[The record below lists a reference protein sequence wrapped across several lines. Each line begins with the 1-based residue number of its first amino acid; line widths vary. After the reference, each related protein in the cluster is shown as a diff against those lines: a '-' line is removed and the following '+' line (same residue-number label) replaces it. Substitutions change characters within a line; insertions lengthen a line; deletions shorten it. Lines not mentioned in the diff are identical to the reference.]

1 MKTSEQTNQQIGR
14 ALRKV
19 AAKLQAFSENP
30 PLTDIYLQVRQES
43 GELLAFN
50 DEDEELTRCVVEEW
64 IGNTEEDFYDRAKG
78 TLQSCI
84 SRMKD
89 EMENLNLLKPY
100 SFVMVGEDKEVLA
113 ELYLVDGDTIILD
126 GELMKGL
133 EDDLDSF
140 WETLMAKG

>member
-30 PLTDIYLQVRQES
+30 PLTDIYLQVRQDS

-64 IGNTEEDFYDRAKG
+64 IGNTEEDFYDRAKS

-133 EDDLDSF
+133 EADLDTF